1 MKRHMHPNFHGSTVS
16 KTQTMGATRREI
28 VTGLDNMMWYKHT
41 RERHKSSKKEE
52 RTPLAVTKKDLA
64 RTPSQSEEDQYHMV
78 SLPRGSSKF
87 IHIDSLRKETLTHT
101 LKTYLVF

>member
-1 MKRHMHPNFHGSTVS
+1 MERD
-16 KTQTMGATRREI
+16 I
-28 VTGLDNMMWYKHT
+28 GLDNMMWCKHT

-52 RTPLAVTKKDLA
+52 RTPLAVTEKDLG

-78 SLPRGSSKF
+78 SLPGGSSKF
-87 IHIDSLRKETLTHT
+87 IHIDSLRKETWTHT